1 MIRAVVA
8 LLALTAGAPSAAREP
23 LGLDTLLAELAGNGA
38 FSGAVVV
45 RDARGT
51 RFARGYGRPI
61 PSPADASPLIHRST
75 AARSPSR

>member
-51 RFARGYGRPI
+51 RFARGYG
-61 PSPADASPLIHRST
+61 PADPFTGRRFT
-75 AARSPSR
+75 PDTPDGQTR